1 MSQSTLDRFDP
12 RRIPSVYRSATM
24 DQKEAILGV
33 AFVLPSLVLVGTVI
47 IYPLFF
53 NIFLSLHQVPLQ
65 GEPIWNTGG
74 NFQWLLSNS
83 EFWSSLYLTIAFS
96 LIAAGLSTAGG
107 IAVTLLFRRSF
118 PGRRLIRGLVLLPYV
133 MPIVAIAFAWR
144 WMFNPVY
151 GVVPFVLQTLGFS
164 ELAQLSLLKSSR
176 TALWTISL
184 FEGWRYFPLAFLLI
198 FARAQAIPN
207 DVYEAAKID
216 GASKF
221 AQFKDITLPE
231 LKYITLTVLLLQ
243 IIWNFNRFADIWLVS
258 QEFEV
263 LSVFTYETAFTTFRL
278 GRASAISV
286 VLFLFLVVF
295 VLLYVGLL
303 MEDTDA

>member
-1 MSQSTLDRFDP
+1 MSQNTLDRFDP
-12 RRIPSVYRSATM
+12 RRIRSAYRGATIE
-24 DQKEAILGV
+24 QKEALLGV
-33 AFVLPSLVLVGTVI
+33 ALVLPSLLLVATVI
-47 IYPLFF
+47 VYPLLF
-53 NIFLSLHQVPLQ
+53 NVYLSLHRVPLQ
-65 GEPIWNTGG
+65 GAPIWNAGT
-74 NFQWLLSNS
+74 NFQWLLSNG
-83 EFWSSLYLTIAFS
+83 EFWSSLWLTISFT
-96 LIAAGLSTAGG
+96 LIAAVLSTVGG
-107 IAVTLLFRRSF
+107 LAVTLLFRRAF
-118 PGRRLIRGLVLLPYV
+118 PGRRLVRGLVLLPYV

-144 WMFNPVY
+144 WMFNPIY
-151 GVVPFVLQTLGFS
+151 GVVPFVLGNLGFT
-164 ELAQLSLLKSSR
+164 ELAQLSLLKSSK

-184 FEGWRYFPLAFLLI
+184 FEGWRYFPFAFLLI

-231 LKYITLTVLLLQ
+231 LKYIVLTVLLLQ
-243 IIWNFNRFADIWLVS
+243 IIWNFNRFADVWLIS

-278 GRASAISV
+278 GQAAAISV

-295 VLLYVGLL
+295 VLLYVGVL
-303 MEDTDA
+303 MED

>member
-1 MSQSTLDRFDP
+1 
-12 RRIPSVYRSATM
+12 M
-24 DQKEAILGV
+24 DQKEAMLGI
-33 AFVLPSLVLVGTVI
+33 AFVVPSLVLIGTVI

-53 NIFLSLHQVPLQ
+53 NIYLSLHRVPLQ
-65 GEPIWNTGG
+65 GEPVWNFGG
-74 NFQWLLSNS
+74 NFGWLLSNS
-83 EFWSSLYLTIAFS
+83 EFWSSLFLTVAFS
-96 LIAAGLSTAGG
+96 LLAAGLSTAGG
-107 IAVTLLFRRSF
+107 LATTLLFRRAF
-118 PGRRLIRGLVLLPYV
+118 PVRRLVRGLVLLPYV
-133 MPIVAIAFAWR
+133 MPIVAVAFAWR

-151 GVVPFVLQTLGFS
+151 GVVPFVLQTFGFS
-164 ELAQLSLLKSSR
+164 ELAQLSMLKNSR

-198 FARAQAIPN
+198 FARAQAIPT

-216 GASKF
+216 GASRF

-263 LSVFTYETAFTTFRL
+263 LAVFTYETAFTTFRL
-278 GRASAISV
+278 GQASAISV
-286 VLFLFLVVF
+286 VLFVFLVTF

-303 MEDTDA
+303 MEERDE

>member
-1 MSQSTLDRFDP
+1 M
-12 RRIPSVYRSATM
+12 
-24 DQKEAILGV
+24 
-33 AFVLPSLVLVGTVI
+33 
-47 IYPLFF
+47 
-53 NIFLSLHQVPLQ
+53 
-65 GEPIWNTGG
+65 
-74 NFQWLLSNS
+74 
-83 EFWSSLYLTIAFS
+83 
-96 LIAAGLSTAGG
+96 
-107 IAVTLLFRRSF
+107 
-118 PGRRLIRGLVLLPYV
+118 LPYV

-144 WMFNPVY
+144 WMFNPIY
-151 GVVPFVLQTLGFS
+151 GVVPFVLGNLGFT
-164 ELAQLSLLKSSR
+164 ELAQLSLLKSSK

-184 FEGWRYFPLAFLLI
+184 FEGWRYFPFAFLLI

-231 LKYITLTVLLLQ
+231 LKYIVLTVLLLQ
-243 IIWNFNRFADIWLVS
+243 IIWNFNRFADVWLIS

-278 GRASAISV
+278 GQAAAISV

-295 VLLYVGLL
+295 VLLYVGVL
-303 MEDTDA
+303 MED